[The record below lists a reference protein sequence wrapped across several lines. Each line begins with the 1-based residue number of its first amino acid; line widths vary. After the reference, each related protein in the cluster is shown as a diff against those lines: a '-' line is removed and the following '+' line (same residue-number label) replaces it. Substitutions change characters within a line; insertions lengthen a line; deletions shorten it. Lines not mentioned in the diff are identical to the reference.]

1 MEGEL
6 ENKNQFLKKNDKR
19 TEVEP
24 FSCLEKRNVP
34 QKMKR
39 QKAGKW
45 ERIIIYLE
53 RRNIL
58 FEMEHNLEG

>member
-34 QKMKR
+34 QKTKR
-39 QKAGKW
+39 QKAGK
-45 ERIIIYLE
+45 
-53 RRNIL
+53 
-58 FEMEHNLEG
+58 